1 MRKFL
6 VVMDESPE
14 FLNAIHYAS
23 SRAAKSGGVV
33 EILGIIGPEEFQHWL
48 GVADAMRAE
57 AKERIEARFKEFSD
71 WMIEKEGIEPELVIR
86 EGERANEVIEQ
97 IKADKEVGILVLGA
111 GTSGEGPGPLV
122 TQLVA
127 RQGGDLP
134 VPVTIVPGSM
144 TKEAIEA
151 VS

>member
-1 MRKFL
+1 
-6 VVMDESPE
+6 MDESPE
-14 FLNAIHYAS
+14 FLNAIDYAA

-57 AKERIEARFKEFSD
+57 AKQRIEARFKEFSD

-97 IKADKEVGILVLGA
+97 IKADKEVGIQ
-111 GTSGEGPGPLV
+111 EPW
-122 TQLVA
+122 
-127 RQGGDLP
+127 
-134 VPVTIVPGSM
+134 
-144 TKEAIEA
+144 K
-151 VS
+151 

>member
-1 MRKFL
+1 M
-6 VVMDESPE
+6 
-14 FLNAIHYAS
+14 
-23 SRAAKSGGVV
+23 
-33 EILGIIGPEEFQHWL
+33 
-48 GVADAMRAE
+48 
-57 AKERIEARFKEFSD
+57 RFKEFSN
-71 WMIEKEGIEPELVIR
+71 WMVEKEGIEPELVIR
-86 EGERANEVIEQ
+86 EGERATEVIAQ
-97 IKADKEVGILVLGA
+97 INADKEVGVLVLGA

-122 TQLVA
+122 TQLVS